1 MNPIAW
7 SLSWV
12 SNWKRA
18 FVVASSQ
25 KEKKF
30 HIRSIIQGI
39 KELKKLKK
47 ISPPL
52 SPLSPKNKK
61 EYEGKDQFFIH
72 YEFVTNRL
80 HPFRNILGSISGSL
94 TILLISSQNCS
105 HRIDLKANLIENHR
119 YSTFT
124 VYLDKKGQYD
134 IWWYF

>member
-1 MNPIAW
+1 MK
-7 SLSWV
+7 SKLSIQLKTCICGGKFP
-12 SNWKRA
+12 KR
-18 FVVASSQ
+18 
-25 KEKKF
+25 KKVPY
-30 HIRSIIQGI
+30 IRSIIQGI

-61 EYEGKDQFFIH
+61 EYGGKEQFFIR

-80 HPFRNILGSISGSL
+80 HPFRKILGSISGSL

-119 YSTFT
+119 
-124 VYLDKKGQYD
+124 
-134 IWWYF
+134 